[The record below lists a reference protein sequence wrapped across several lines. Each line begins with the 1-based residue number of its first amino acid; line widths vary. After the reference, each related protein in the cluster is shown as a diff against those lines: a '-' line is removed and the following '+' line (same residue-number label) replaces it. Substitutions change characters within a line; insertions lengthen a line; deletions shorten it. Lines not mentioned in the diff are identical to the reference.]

1 MIFLVPRTGRRPA
14 TQGGKNVNLTPATLV
29 PMLALA
35 IVPIAAAQPAAP
47 ALEPWEDVAVASI
60 NAEPMHATFVP
71 FGSRDDALRLEAA
84 ASPYVLSLNGP
95 WRFRWVP
102 RPDQRPWGF
111 ERDEFDVSSWDELAV
126 PANWE
131 LNGYGLPRYLNSD
144 YTFGPTPPTPPLLPA
159 DDNPVGSYRR
169 TFTVPGAWAGRRVFL
184 YLGGVNSA
192 FYVWVNGRAV
202 GYSQDSKTPAE
213 FDVTTFLRPGENTFA
228 VQVFR
233 YSVGSYLEAQD
244 MWRFAGIERGV
255 MLVATP
261 QVRIRDFFA
270 RATLDER
277 FESGMLRVT
286 VAVKSRIAE
295 TAKGLRVR
303 AELLDAAG
311 AAAMPVIERSVDV
324 PARDERAIDL
334 TGTVA
339 APAHW
344 TAETPALYTLLLTL
358 LDASGASLEVVTAQ
372 VGFRTVEIR
381 AGQLLVNGVPIYV
394 KGTNRHEHDPV
405 TGRVVSDE
413 LMQRDITL
421 MKRLNIN
428 AVRTSHYPNSPRWYE
443 LCDRHGLYV
452 IDEANIE
459 SHGVGY
465 DPDVTLGN
473 KPEWLALHLDRT
485 RRMVERDKNHPSV
498 IVWSLGNEAGDGI
511 NFQATSAWI
520 KGRDPSRPVHYERAK
535 LEPHTD
541 IYAPMYAR
549 IPRLLEYASAEQTRP
564 LIMCEYSHMMGNSGG
579 GLADYWKVIRA
590 HRQLQGG
597 LIWDWV
603 DQGVERRTA
612 DGRRYFAYGGDFGD
626 APSDKNFMCNGIVA
640 PDRTPHPHAWEVKK
654 VYQSVAAELLD
665 WPARRVRIH
674 NRYDFLSLANIDV
687 AWRVEADGTSI
698 AAGALPRLTTPART
712 YEDVTVNVPEIA
724 AAPGAEYF
732 LTLTYRA
739 ATESPS
745 VPKGFEIGFEQL
757 PLPIA
762 VPAPL
767 LDRAA
772 LPPLALTETAD
783 SVTLTGDNITLSF
796 DRATGAIRSWRY
808 RGVELIASGPA
819 PDFWRA
825 PTDNDYGNRM
835 PVRLAAWR
843 EAGSKRV
850 VRSLAATRI
859 GPAEVR
865 VDVEA
870 TVPVGASHHTTRYT
884 VLGSGDVLVVVS
896 FVPGADGLPELPR
909 FGMQLA
915 LPRAFDTV
923 TWLGRGPHESYADR
937 KTSAAVSLYSG
948 SVDEQFH
955 PYIRPQETGYKT
967 DVRWIALTDPGGI
980 GLLAAGRPLV
990 GASASR
996 FLHDDFEY
1004 DPEKGQRHP
1013 TDMTPR
1019 DVVVLNVDL
1028 GQMGVGGDDSWGAKP
1043 HDEYMLFAGPYA
1055 YSFRLRPFSTRDESP
1070 AALAKQRF

>member
-1 MIFLVPRTGRRPA
+1 MTPIGRAAAFMLVAATAVPA
-14 TQGGKNVNLTPATLV
+14 F
-29 PMLALA
+29 
-35 IVPIAAAQPAAP
+35 AQPAP
-47 ALEPWEDVAVASI
+47 FTQQRPLEPCQDVAVASI

-71 FGSRDDALRLEAA
+71 FGSRDEALRLDGT
-84 ASPYVLSLNGP
+84 ASPYALSLDGP

-111 ERDEFDVSSWDELAV
+111 ERDEYDVSSWEELTV

-144 YTFGPTPPTPPLLPA
+144 YTFGPTPPTPPLIPD

-169 TFTVPGAWAGRRVFL
+169 TFTLPAAWAGRRVLLHF
-184 YLGGVNSA
+184 GGVNSA
-192 FYVWVNGRAV
+192 FYVWVNGREV
-202 GYSQDSKTPAE
+202 GYSQDTKTPAE
-213 FDVTTFLRPGENTFA
+213 FDVTTHLGPGENTVA

-244 MWRFAGIERGV
+244 MWRFAGIERSIT
-255 MLVATP
+255 LVSSP

-270 RATLDER
+270 RASLDGR
-277 FESGMLRVT
+277 FENGTLRVT
-286 VAVKSRIAE
+286 VAVKNKLAE
-295 TAKGLRVR
+295 AAKELRVR

-311 AAAMPVIERSVDV
+311 AAVLAPIERAVDV
-324 PARDERAIDL
+324 PARDERSIDL
-334 TGTVA
+334 TGSML

-344 TAETPALYTLLLTL
+344 TAETPNLYTLLLTL
-358 LDASGASLEVVTAQ
+358 LDASGATLEVVTAQ

-381 AGQLLVNGVPIYV
+381 GGQLLVNGVPITI
-394 KGTNRHEHDPV
+394 KGTNRHEHDPL

-413 LMQRDITL
+413 LMLRDITL

-428 AVRTSHYPNSPRWYE
+428 AVRTSHYPNTPRWYE

-465 DPDVTLGN
+465 HPDVTLGN

-498 IVWSLGNEAGDGI
+498 IVWSLGNEAGDGV

-549 IPRLLEYASAEQTRP
+549 IPRLLEYAASEQTRP
-564 LIMCEYSHMMGNSGG
+564 LILCEYMHTMGNSGG
-579 GLADYWKVIRA
+579 GLADYWTVIRA

-603 DQGVERRTA
+603 DQGIERRTA
-612 DGRRYFAYGGDFGD
+612 DGRRTFAYGGDFGD
-626 APSDKNFMCNGIVA
+626 SPSDGNFLCNGIVA

-674 NRYDFLSLANIDV
+674 NRHDFLPLSAVDV
-687 AWRVEADGTSI
+687 AWRVEGDGEVI
-698 AAGALPRLTTPART
+698 AAGVLPRLAAPARSH
-712 YEDVTVNVPEIA
+712 EDVTIPVPEIA
-724 AAPGAEYF
+724 ARPGAESF
-732 LTLTYRA
+732 LTLTFHA
-739 ATESPS
+739 AAESPL
-745 VPKGFEIGFEQL
+745 VPRGFEVGFDQF
-757 PLPIA
+757 PLPA
-762 VPAPL
+762 AAPVPR
-767 LDRAA
+767 LDRVV
-772 LPPLALTETAD
+772 LPPLAVSD
-783 SVTLTGDNITLSF
+783 SAGAVTISGGTFALVF
-796 DRATGAIRSWRY
+796 DRVAGTIRSWQY
-808 RGVELIASGPA
+808 RGVELIMSGPV

-843 EAGSKRV
+843 EAGAKRTV
-850 VRSLAATRI
+850 TALTVTRV

-865 VDVEA
+865 VDVES
-870 TVPVGASHHTTRYT
+870 VIPVGNSRHTTRYT
-884 VLGSGDVLVVVS
+884 VLGSGDVLVDVA
-896 FVPGADGLPELPR
+896 FAPGAPGLPELPR
-909 FGMQLA
+909 FGMQLT

-937 KTSAAVSLYSG
+937 KASAAVGMYSG

-955 PYIRPQETGYKT
+955 PYVRPQETGYKT
-967 DVRWIALTDPGGI
+967 EVRWIALARADGI
-980 GLLAAGRPLV
+980 GLLAVGRPLV
-990 GASASR
+990 GAAASR

-1004 DPEKGQRHP
+1004 GPEKGQRHP

-1019 DVVVLNVDL
+1019 NLVVLNVDL
-1028 GQMGVGGDDSWGAKP
+1028 GQMGLGGDDSWGAKP
-1043 HDEYMLFAGPYA
+1043 HDEYMLFAKPYE
-1055 YSFRLRPFSTRDESP
+1055 YSFRLRPFAAGDESP
-1070 AALAKQRF
+1070 VALARQAL